1 MQTVGGSEWLNELCV
16 HVAALTGWLSATIVH
31 EVAVSA
37 SGRAV
42 HVGVTAVEQCI
53 FSIFSLI
60 AAQH

>member
-1 MQTVGGSEWLNELCV
+1 
-16 HVAALTGWLSATIVH
+16 
-31 EVAVSA
+31 VAVSA

-53 FSIFSLI
+53 FSVFSLI

>member
-1 MQTVGGSEWLNELCV
+1 MNCVPNYHVWLYSQDVCQL
-16 HVAALTGWLSATIVH
+16 AAVH

-53 FSIFSLI
+53 FSVFSLI